1 MENSQ
6 NKLQNESAG
15 STKRNKKLVILV
27 ILLALVAVASLVLAL
42 AFGLRTSLL
51 TERIVELNKEAVV
64 ADSVVVADELPAE
77 TVNNGPC
84 GDYPFTSQRK
94 VTSDDLWGKTD
105 RELCIMR
112 NEIYA
117 RHGYIFDNAEMRNY
131 FEGEPWYTPSTKN
144 VTLSEIERYNVNFI
158 KNEEKG
164 TEILLWE
171 GGDMSYGDYPF
182 TSLAPLSEEDLCGM
196 SKWELSIMRNEIY
209 ARHGYIFDNAE
220 IRSYFEGKEWY
231 TPITKN
237 VALHEIEKYNV
248 DLIKRYEQSL
258 GGN

>member
-105 RELCIMR
+105 RELSIMR

-158 KNEEKG
+158 KN
-164 TEILLWE
+164 
-171 GGDMSYGDYPF
+171 
-182 TSLAPLSEEDLCGM
+182 
-196 SKWELSIMRNEIY
+196 
-209 ARHGYIFDNAE
+209 DN
-220 IRSYFEGKEWY
+220 RVF
-231 TPITKN
+231 N
-237 VALHEIEKYNV
+237 L
-248 DLIKRYEQSL
+248 
-258 GGN
+258 